1 MEEQVQLGQQLAFG
15 QPPVAEKRVL
25 RPAHV
30 EAIALEEKTVG
41 ALYELQLQTE
51 VIPVEDGIAQQLRPP
66 IHQAWSAHALPC
78 CWMIHC

>member
-15 QPPVAEKRVL
+15 QPPVAVEGML

-30 EAIALEEKTVG
+30 EAIALEEQTVG
-41 ALYELQLQTE
+41 ALYELQLQSE
-51 VIPVEDGIAQQLRPP
+51 VIPVVDDIAQQLRPP